1 MSLVS
6 PAESAEAIGAGFT
19 RFLDAVP
26 DQATEISALVSELF
40 ALSSVLRELDA
51 ACLSRQFGRNFPL
64 IADDLKLV
72 RSSLCHTLKDIL
84 DLLGDIDHAKAPT
97 PATIT
102 AYYQTWKRVQLFF
115 RREAGD
121 TPCTRLDRY
130 KKFLTELGNVVKRY
144 PSDLFYTIGDIT
156 K

>member
-26 DQATEISALVSELF
+26 DQATEITALVSELF

-51 ACLSRQFGRNFPL
+51 SCLSRQYGRNFPL

-72 RSSLCHTLKDIL
+72 RSSLCHTLKDVL
-84 DLLGDIDHAKAPT
+84 DLLGDIDHAKIPT
-97 PATIT
+97 PTT
-102 AYYQTWKRVQLFF
+102 AGSYYQTWKKVNLFF
-115 RREAGD
+115 RREYGD
-121 TPCTRLDRY
+121 TLCVRLDRY
-130 KKFLTELGNVVKRY
+130 KKFLVELSNVVKRY
-144 PSDLFYTIGDIT
+144 TPPTPS
-156 K
+156 